1 MEDFK
6 KSIINNHIIWVNI
19 YLFLL
24 ICHDL
29 WSIQNFLSQKKIYPK
44 FKYRTNHM
52 ILFLAIW
59 DEVKTYILYTISKPI
74 FLRGDYKTEIKL
86 EWVGLYIGY
95 VANAIRIHKQGS
107 NSKDSW
113 TTNST
118 QSRSDTLPLQT
129 TPRYFFKWPIYHQ
142 RKFLEEELCTK
153 SVFLRASAVANQWP
167 KNCVLSERLL
177 MTDTTFLTLF
187 CSFSL
192 FLLQYF

>member
-1 MEDFK
+1 MRWSK
-6 KSIINNHIIWVNI
+6 NVYSI
-19 YLFLL
+19 Y
-24 ICHDL
+24 
-29 WSIQNFLSQKKIYPK
+29 NF
-44 FKYRTNHM
+44 
-52 ILFLAIW
+52 
-59 DEVKTYILYTISKPI
+59 KPI
-74 FLRGDYKTEIKL
+74 FFRGDYKTEIKL

-95 VANAIRIHKQGS
+95 VANAMRIHKQGS

-113 TTNST
+113 TKNSI